1 MRILVCLKQVAD
13 SSDTLQ
19 IDEGTGLLSYAANTA
34 FRMNRFDEFAL
45 EEALLIKE
53 TLPGTEVDALSV
65 GPERVSATVQRA
77 IGMGADHG
85 IHILYRNAGY
95 TSPFTVASLIA
106 ECVRD
111 RNYDLIMAGVMA
123 EDTTASQTGQL
134 IAALLDLPCATSV
147 IKEQIRPEG
156 EEVRVER
163 EIEGGNR
170 EMVRLGLPAVLTIQ
184 PGINLPRYPSFSK
197 VMRARSYLQELIRAE
212 DLEVEEPRESCPR
225 VRIPDTPSQGV
236 FIEGSPREKARKLIK
251 ILHEKS
257 LLS

>member
-1 MRILVCLKQVAD
+1 MKILVCVKQVAD

-19 IDEGTGLLSYAANTA
+19 IDEGTGLLSFPGNAA

-53 TLPGTEVDALSV
+53 SFPGTAVDALSV

-77 IGMGADHG
+77 LGMGADHG
-85 IHILYRNAGY
+85 IHILHRNAGY

-106 ECVRD
+106 ECVRA

-123 EDTTASQTGQL
+123 EDTMALQTGQL

-147 IKEQIRPEG
+147 IKEHIRPDGADVE
-156 EEVRVER
+156 VER

-170 EMVRLGLPAVLTIQ
+170 ETVQLKLPAVLTIQ

-197 VMRARSYLQELIRAE
+197 VMRARNFPQELIRAE
-212 DLEVEEPRESCPR
+212 DLAVEEPRESCRR
-225 VRIPDTPSQGV
+225 VRIPDAPSQGV
-236 FIEGSPREKARKLIK
+236 FIEGSQREKAHKLIG

-257 LLS
+257 LL